1 MSAASL
7 QIFLGKVV
15 AKAIE
20 GHLGV
25 GRSDLRLIDL
35 SEFDLPSMLREV
47 TQLCDPLPK
56 IAIAGEDVRDL
67 ARASGYPRNLITGS
81 LSTAASWRNDSD
93 ALHPRIVIGCS
104 DDEKLGTFHRYTPI
118 TDQLL
123 FQIICARAIDD
134 SGVCPND
141 VLRLW
146 WRVLGSATISRVVSV
161 QRLARYFLAISESG
175 GDVPVASR
183 DALYL
188 LGLFRS
194 ELFFDGATH
203 ATLVRNFRTNQSL
216 VERVESLSGRDRD
229 RLSAAIDNATGAQLT
244 ARRQA
249 LEAVLRYHRSGTDA
263 DRAAIVYENVVDL
276 FRSSNRGVGP
286 ARTGRNVGA
295 ERAGAQAA
303 LAMDDDSLKE
313 LGSRMRDGIDTCV
326 ESEEGA
332 ATFEAVGSSGNVTVR
347 VPIALL
353 NLLDRAVT
361 PTVFGGVFEAPAVA
375 TLELA
380 IADAGACGFR
390 AFEVS
395 DPHGFQVLL
404 DRAVIGKL
412 IESDVRECWDRFVSL
427 RGALCQHTH
436 VLAVSPLLALLSDAD
451 LLQLGAD
458 YIAAYES
465 LSAAI
470 KDRFET
476 VFHSSQM
483 GARLLCVQLLLLD
496 TIVMAVK
503 GGTYA
508 LLSPLNPM
516 HLWKYVRLASQ
527 VLADRQ
533 GLTENEKHILSESC
547 EQLPNFLSALF
558 IPEGLLGSGSALV
571 MPESHQVGTLP
582 CFQQECL
589 QYAGS
594 EGQDRLQVILEKFLV
609 LYRHAK
615 KTIRM
620 VLIDPPD
627 LPGFLESL
635 AKSIADGQ
643 SDAEGIAIQVYRT
656 LDRGVSLGT
665 DEQQLETIA
674 EVFGAD
680 NFPHCAIEITHDK
693 LSYRDVIGRISGDPV
708 HLIAV
713 FDPSSQQVGRVS
725 STARGHL
732 HPLVVPQ
739 AFIYDVMT
747 DDFDTSPAPTG
758 DLFHTYHRLQSYA
771 NNTMS
776 DTHFSVSTSLGPGF
790 PSFSEWLA
798 CCTWLFVADRSLR
811 HLRKQGGSIIYFDA
825 GSKRD
830 VIVVS
835 NSMTKFEREFVYHLT
850 QANLAPTEE
859 AVRELIASC
868 SELIGDGLLGL
879 IRSSGDQ

>member
-1 MSAASL
+1 VSAASL

-15 AKAIE
+15 AKAIQK
-20 GHLGV
+20 HLEV
-25 GRSDLRLIDL
+25 GRSDLRLIDV
-35 SEFDLPSMLREV
+35 SEFDIPSMLREV
-47 TQLCDPLPK
+47 ARLCDPLPK

-67 ARASGYPRNLITGS
+67 VRASGYPRNLITGS

-93 ALHPRIVIGCS
+93 AVHPRIVIGSS

-118 TDQLL
+118 TDHFL
-123 FQIICARAIDD
+123 FQSICDQAIND

-161 QRLARYFLAISESG
+161 QRVARYFLAISESG
-175 GDVPVASR
+175 DDAPVASR
-183 DALYL
+183 EALYL

-229 RLSAAIDNATGAQLT
+229 RLSAAIDNATAAELP

-249 LEAVLRYHRSGTDA
+249 IEAVLRYHRSGSDA

-276 FRSSNRGVGP
+276 FRSSSRGVGP
-286 ARTGRNVGA
+286 ARTARNVGA
-295 ERAGAQAA
+295 ERAGAHAA

-313 LGSRMRDGIDTCV
+313 LGSRMRESIDACV
-326 ESEEGA
+326 ESEEGV
-332 ATFEAVGSSGNVTVR
+332 ATFEAMGSSGNVTVR

-353 NLLDRAVT
+353 NLLNRAVT

-375 TLELA
+375 TLDLA

-390 AFEVS
+390 AFDVS
-395 DPHGFQVLL
+395 DPHGFQALL
-404 DRAVIGKL
+404 DGAVAAGL
-412 IESDVRECWDRFVSL
+412 IESEVRECWDRFVSL
-427 RGALCQHTH
+427 RGALCQHAH

-451 LLQLGAD
+451 LLELGAD

-483 GARLLCVQLLLLD
+483 GARRLCVQLLLLD
-496 TIVMAVK
+496 TIVIAVK

-516 HLWKYVRLASQ
+516 HLWKYVRLAAQ

-533 GLTENEKHILSESC
+533 GLTDNEKYILSESC

-558 IPEGLLGSGSALV
+558 IPEGLLGAGGALV

-594 EGQDRLQVILEKFLV
+594 EGQDRLQAILEKFLV

-627 LPGFLESL
+627 LPAFLESL
-635 AKSIADGQ
+635 AKSVADGE

-732 HPLVVPQ
+732 HPLAVPQ
-739 AFIYDVMT
+739 AFTYDVMT

-758 DLFHTYHRLQSYA
+758 DLFHTYHSLQSYA

-790 PSFSEWLA
+790 PSFSDWLT

-835 NSMTKFEREFVYHLT
+835 DSMTKFEREFSYHLT